1 MGERWKTSTRVQ
13 IVESMRAHD
22 ERIIIETPQRMD
34 ECRSTES
41 KGIQD
46 KNTRKKAI

>member
-1 MGERWKTSTRVQ
+1 M
-13 IVESMRAHD
+13 VEPRAQD
-22 ERIIIETPQRMD
+22 EGIIIETPQRID

-46 KNTRKKAI
+46 KNMSKKAI